1 MNDKEIQW
9 HPPYIAAMN
18 LELADD
24 REIFRFEPEYVL
36 NTGALKID
44 LFVESREDK
53 AVGNEIGKLFQK
65 YNILE
70 YKNPNDILDIDVFM
84 KAQGYACLFKAYG
97 EKSDCRKIESIT
109 VSLIREARPDKL
121 FRYFKEHNVSVEVP
135 YQGIYYV
142 TGNIVPFRTQIVV
155 TKELDWEKH
164 RWLCSLS
171 GKLTEQ
177 DLRELLIKVSCLEGK
192 MEKEY
197 ADSILEVALKANR
210 ELAEQLR
217 SDENMSKTL
226 LEIMEPV
233 LQEVLQERTE
243 KAAKEGTNEP
253 TQEGRK
259 EGMVYAYYEM
269 SLETKEIATRVQLT
283 EEEVLEIIRKKDEQ

>member
-1 MNDKEIQW
+1 MNDKEVQW

-24 REIFRFEPEYVL
+24 RDAFRFEPEYVL

-44 LFVESREDK
+44 LFVESRESK
-53 AVGNEIGKLFQK
+53 VVGNEIGKLFRR

-70 YKNPNDILDIDVFM
+70 YKSPKDTLDIDVFM

-97 EKSDCRKIESIT
+97 EKSDSRKIESIT
-109 VSLIREARPDKL
+109 VSLIREARPEKL
-121 FRYFKEHNVSVEVP
+121 FRYFKEHKVSVEVP
-135 YQGIYYV
+135 YKGIYYV

-155 TKELDWEKH
+155 TRELDWEKH

-171 GKLTEQ
+171 GKLTKQ
-177 DLRELLIKVSCLEGK
+177 GLRDLLIKVSCLEGK

-210 ELAEQLR
+210 ELADQLR

-233 LQEVLQERTE
+233 LQERTE
-243 KAAKEGTNEP
+243 KAIKEGRK
-253 TQEGRK
+253 EGRK

-269 SLETKEIATRVQLT
+269 SLETKEIAKRVQLT
-283 EEEVLEIIRKKDEQ
+283 EEEVLEIIRKKDE

>member
-1 MNDKEIQW
+1 MKDKEIQW

-24 REIFRFEPEYVL
+24 REAFRFEPEYVL

-44 LFVESREDK
+44 LFMESRENK

-70 YKNPNDILDIDVFM
+70 YKNPNDALDIDVFM

-135 YQGIYYV
+135 YKGIYYV

-155 TKELDWEKH
+155 TRELDWEKH

-171 GKLTEQ
+171 GKLTKQ
-177 DLRELLIKVSCLEGK
+177 GLKDLLIKISCLEGK

-210 ELAEQLR
+210 ELADQLR

-233 LQEVLQERTE
+233 LQERTE
-243 KAAKEGTNEP
+243 KAIKEGRREGRK
-253 TQEGRK
+253 EGRK

-269 SLETKEIATRVQLT
+269 SLETKEIARRVQLT
-283 EEEVLEIIRKKDEQ
+283 EEEVLEIIRKKDE

>member
-1 MNDKEIQW
+1 MKEKEIQW

-18 LELADD
+18 LELIDD
-24 REIFRFEPEYVL
+24 RETFRFEPEYVL

-44 LFVESREDK
+44 LFMENRENK
-53 AVGNEIGKLFQK
+53 VVGNEIGKLFQK

-70 YKNPNDILDIDVFM
+70 YKNPNDALDIDVFI
-84 KAQGYACLFKAYG
+84 KVQGYACLFKAYG

-109 VSLIREARPDKL
+109 VSLIRETRPDKL
-121 FRYFKEHNVSVEVP
+121 FRYFKEHNISVEIP

-155 TKELDWEKH
+155 TKELDWKKH
-164 RWLCSLS
+164 SWLCSLS

-177 DLRELLIKVSCLEGK
+177 GLRELLAKVSRLEGK

-210 ELAEQLR
+210 ELAEKLR

-233 LQEVLQERTE
+233 LQERTE
-243 KAAKEGTNEP
+243 KAVK
-253 TQEGRK
+253 EGRK
-259 EGMVYAYYEM
+259 EG
-269 SLETKEIATRVQLT
+269 
-283 EEEVLEIIRKKDEQ
+283 

>member
-1 MNDKEIQW
+1 MNDKEVQW

-24 REIFRFEPEYVL
+24 RNVFRFEPEYVL

-44 LFVESREDK
+44 LFVESRESK
-53 AVGNEIGKLFQK
+53 VVGNEIGKLFRR

-70 YKNPNDILDIDVFM
+70 YKSPKDALDIDVFM

-97 EKSDCRKIESIT
+97 ETSDSRKMESIT
-109 VSLIREARPDKL
+109 VSLIREARPEKL
-121 FRYFKEHNVSVEVP
+121 FRYFKEHNVSVSVP
-135 YQGIYYV
+135 YHGIYYV
-142 TGNIVPFRTQIVV
+142 TGNIVPFKTQIVV
-155 TKELDWEKH
+155 TRELDWEKH

-171 GKLTEQ
+171 GKLTKQ
-177 DLRELLIKVSCLEGK
+177 GLRDLLIKISSLEGK

-210 ELAEQLR
+210 ELADQLR

-233 LQEVLQERTE
+233 LQERTE
-243 KAAKEGTNEP
+243 KAIK
-253 TQEGRK
+253 EGRK
-259 EGMVYAYYEM
+259 EG
-269 SLETKEIATRVQLT
+269 
-283 EEEVLEIIRKKDEQ
+283 RKRGRE